1 MEGDAVSE
9 TTASK
14 ARKLQFY
21 ALSQQPAGLC
31 LRELADQGESPQV
44 MQKTLHNL
52 RDAGLIHGVET
63 GWRETRWF
71 DTQARADA
79 YLAAH
84 PFKRVGREARQGV
97 RCPAGPAVN
106 TVQVQVCP
114 GIERMHQP
122 VKLTQPV
129 FSAMRPGQYL

>member
-1 MEGDAVSE
+1 MSE

-14 ARKLQFY
+14 ERKLLFFSLAQ
-21 ALSQQPAGLC
+21 SPRGLC
-31 LRELADQGESPQV
+31 LRDIPGHEDRQV
-44 MQKTLHNL
+44 REKSVHNL
-52 RDAGLIHGVET
+52 RDQGLIHSVET

-71 DTQARADA
+71 DSRERADA

-84 PFKRVGREARQGV
+84 PFVRVGREARRGGV
-97 RCPAGPAVN
+97 RVPDGPAVN

-114 GIERMHQP
+114 GIERRYQP
-122 VKLTQPV
+122 VRVTQPV

>member
-1 MEGDAVSE
+1 MSE

-21 ALSQQPAGLC
+21 ALSQEPNGLC
-31 LRELADQGESPQV
+31 LREVQGQYESPQV
-44 MQKTLHNL
+44 TQKTIHNL
-52 RDAGLIHGVET
+52 RDQGLIHSVET

-79 YLAAH
+79 FLAAH
-84 PFKRVGREARQGV
+84 PFVRVGREARRGGARV
-97 RCPAGPAVN
+97 PEGPAVN

-114 GIERMHQP
+114 GIERRYQP
-122 VKLTQPV
+122 VRVTQPV
-129 FSAMRPGQYL
+129 FSAMRVGQYL